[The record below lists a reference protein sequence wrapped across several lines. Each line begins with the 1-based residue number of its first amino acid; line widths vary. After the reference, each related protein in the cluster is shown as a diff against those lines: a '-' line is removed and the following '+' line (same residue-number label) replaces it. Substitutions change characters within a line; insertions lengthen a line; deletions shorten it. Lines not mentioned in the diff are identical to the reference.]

1 MSIST
6 SSSARAQAV
15 TQRSRHAAWQL
26 GALAVL
32 GLALALAWSQ
42 AHAQTHEQS
51 GHAGHGAHG
60 AVFATQASANA
71 PLTEGEITRRDAR
84 TGKLTIRH
92 GEIANLNMP
101 PMTMVFALQDPAQG
115 SALQAGDK
123 VRFQV
128 EKVNGALLITHI
140 EAAPAR

>member
-6 SSSARAQAV
+6 TSAARI
-15 TQRSRHAAWQL
+15 QRSRHAAWQL
-26 GALAVL
+26 GALAAL
-32 GLALALAWSQ
+32 GLALICSQ
-42 AHAQTHEQS
+42 AQATTHDPS
-51 GHAGHGAHG
+51 GHAGHGA
-60 AVFATQASANA
+60 ASAA
-71 PLTEGEITRRDAR
+71 QAGTSASLSEGEITRRDAR

-92 GEIANLNMP
+92 GEIVNLDMP

-140 EAAPAR
+140 EAAPAH

>member
-6 SSSARAQAV
+6 SSPARAQAV
-15 TQRSRHAAWQL
+15 TQRSRHLAWQL

-32 GLALALAWSQ
+32 GLALAWSQ
-42 AHAQTHEQS
+42 AMAHTHELS

-60 AVFATQASANA
+60 TAPAAQASANA

-92 GEIANLNMP
+92 GEIANLKMS
-101 PMTMVFALQDPAQG
+101 PMTMVFTLQDPAQG

-128 EKVNGALLITHI
+128 ERVNGSLVITHI
-140 EAAPAR
+140 EAAPAH